1 MSRSGQTT
9 TVRESLRDIAAIV
22 ARVGVGGIFFAN
34 GWRKLEIGLAQTGVQ
49 FQGQGAP
56 APRAWA
62 TVTMLTEL
70 IGGALLIAGLMV
82 SVTGLILFA
91 EAVAVLWV
99 APPLNPITLN
109 ELILLGAASLLLAVV
124 GAGRISVDHMVVIR
138 RRETEAANEFAA
150 DHEADAVIAS
160 LRDPAKP
167 PADPVAKSP
176 DVKGPAARKD
186 AAKKEE
192 PGKAAAESDVSLED
206 TAPHARPRRT
216 ESAPSDEPAPG
227 DTLVAGRKKPP
238 ARGRRT
244 TTGD

>member
-1 MSRSGQTT
+1 
-9 TVRESLRDIAAIV
+9 
-22 ARVGVGGIFFAN
+22 
-34 GWRKLEIGLAQTGVQ
+34 
-49 FQGQGAP
+49 
-56 APRAWA
+56 
-62 TVTMLTEL
+62 
-70 IGGALLIAGLMV
+70 
-82 SVTGLILFA
+82 
-91 EAVAVLWV
+91 V

-124 GAGRISVDHMVVIR
+124 GAGRVSVDHMVVIR

-167 PADPVAKSP
+167 PADLDVKSS
-176 DVKGPAARKD
+176 DVKGPDVKSSGPAAKKD

-192 PGKAAAESDVSLED
+192 PAKAAESDVSLED

-244 TTGD
+244 TSGGD